1 MSLRDDALQMHKENQ
16 GKLKTTPYVKVTNIE
31 ELSLAYSIEA
41 VEVKVKNQGSSAKVV
56 GTRRPYF
63 SKSN

>member
-41 VEVKVKNQGSSAKVV
+41 VGKESYEESRK
-56 GTRRPYF
+56 
-63 SKSN
+63 

>member
-1 MSLRDDALQMHKENQ
+1 MFLETMHYKCIKENQ

-41 VEVKVKNQGSSAKVV
+41 VESC
-56 GTRRPYF
+56 
-63 SKSN
+63 KSYEESRK

>member
-1 MSLRDDALQMHKENQ
+1 MHKENQ

-41 VEVKVKNQGSSAKVV
+41 VESCKESYEESRK
-56 GTRRPYF
+56 
-63 SKSN
+63 